1 MKVTLAIVKALIDR
15 AMPKIEV
22 GVEDLEDT
30 QTSKDTYIKYVG
42 VGKQGKDGKDGK
54 SIKGKDGKD
63 GTNGRDGTDGKSI
76 KGKDGKDGTNG
87 KDGKSTNGKDGKDG
101 TDGKNGTDGK
111 SIKGDTGKGITSIR
125 VNEKN
130 MLVVTYDD
138 GDMTIAGTVSVTR
151 EGTSIIPPTGAPV
164 GSFGVVG
171 TKVSEAGELIIVG
184 AWGKEFNTGFTSGAG
199 SLQSTFETVNKNLK
213 AYGFVLNYT
222 GTSLTSIIYT
232 KGSSVITKTFGY
244 TGELLTSITLSGDL
258 PTGIQ
263 TIKTLQY
270 TDSTLNGAV
279 YS

>member
-1 MKVTLAIVKALIDR
+1 MKVTLAVVKALIDR

-54 SIKGKDGKD
+54 SIKGDTGKNGIDGVDGKD
-63 GTNGRDGTDGKSI
+63 GTN
-76 KGKDGKDGTNG
+76 GKDGKDGTNG
-87 KDGKSTNGKDGKDG
+87 KDGKSTNGKDG
-101 TDGKNGTDGK
+101 TDGKDGKDGTDGK
-111 SIKGDTGKGITSIR
+111 SIKGDTGRGITSIK

-171 TKVSEAGELIIVG
+171 TKVNEAGELIIVG
-184 AWGKEFNTGFTSGAG
+184 AWGKNFNTGFTSGAG

-213 AYGFVLNYT
+213 TYGFVLNYT

-232 KGSSVITKTFGY
+232 KGTSVITKTFSY

-270 TDSTLNGAV
+270 TNSTLNGAV

>member
-1 MKVTLAIVKALIDR
+1 MKVTLAVVKALIDR

-54 SIKGKDGKD
+54 SIKGDTGKNGIDGVDGKD
-63 GTNGRDGTDGKSI
+63 GTN
-76 KGKDGKDGTNG
+76 GKDGKDGTNG
-87 KDGKSTNGKDGKDG
+87 KDGKSTNGKDGSDGKDG
-101 TDGKNGTDGK
+101 KDGTDGK
-111 SIKGDTGKGITSIR
+111 SIKGDTGRGITSIK

-171 TKVSEAGELIIVG
+171 TKVNEAGELIIVG
-184 AWGKEFNTGFTSGAG
+184 AWGKNFNTGFTSGAG
-199 SLQSTFETVNKNLK
+199 SLQSTFETVNKNLNT
-213 AYGFVLNYT
+213 YGFVLNYT

-232 KGSSVITKTFGY
+232 KGTSVITKTFSY

-270 TDSTLNGAV
+270 TNSTLNGAV